1 MAKIDIASR
10 AEALLVPILEENHF
24 ELVDV
29 EYVKE
34 GNDFYLRGYID
45 KEGSIAVDDCEMVSR
60 AFEKKLDEEDFITDP
75 YILEIS
81 SPGLTRPLKKERD
94 YQRNIGKPVEIHLYK
109 PLNKQKDFCGILKAF
124 DGDTVTIDEDGQEI
138 TLERSGISMIRQYFE
153 W

>member
-1 MAKIDIASR
+1 MAMIDIASR

-45 KEGSIAVDDCEMVSR
+45 KEGGIAVDDCEMVSR

-94 YQRNIGKPVEIHLYK
+94 YQRNLGKPVEIHLYK

>member
-1 MAKIDIASR
+1 MANIDIASR

-45 KEGSIAVDDCEMVSR
+45 KEGGIAVDDCEMVSR